1 MYSGDEDEK
10 VKKKRLEGSYYR
22 RYKVAP
28 SIFGECRDAILRAF
42 KKLRSQNIRT
52 RANFWCC
59 GSCAC
64 AAITNLDEERKKK
77 GQKPY
82 DGAVYWHRQSNE
94 DLVKSG
100 NLYIY
105 FCVEAKLDGKGSDT
119 DPDDTER
126 RAKSIGD
133 KLVAALRAEDLD
145 VEWDGS
151 TGTAILVDGFT
162 AKYWQEQADKH
173 EFKENVKE
181 AYGIG
186 FEKQP

>member
-1 MYSGDEDEK
+1 MYQTDIDDK
-10 VKKKRLEGSYYR
+10 TKKKRLSKSYYR
-22 RYKVAP
+22 RYKVVP
-28 SIFGECRDAILRAF
+28 DEFVECRDAILRAF

-64 AAITNLDEERKKK
+64 SAITVLDEERKKK

-82 DGAVYWHRQSNE
+82 DGAVYWHRQAEEGLQEAGSI
-94 DLVKSG
+94 
-100 NLYIY
+100 YIY
-105 FCVEAKLDGKGSDT
+105 FCVYVEGDG
-119 DPDDTER
+119 DPEP
-126 RAKSIGD
+126 KSLPLAQ

-151 TGTAILVDGFT
+151 TGTAVLVDGFT
-162 AKYWQEQADKH
+162 EKYWKEQADKR

-186 FEKQP
+186 LEK